1 MLLTSPARKA
11 SPSFPTSETGKSL
24 QHTKNEK
31 AWDTDVCTDAFGHI
45 FVEKRA
51 VLSPVVLQLV
61 PRGNDCV
68 KCDDSTRLQCPKCS
82 DGESCKFTVPLDCP
96 LCAAFGCMKDEE
108 AESDKGG
115 GGLTIGGII
124 GGIIG
129 TIVMIAVATYLVW
142 RSYIKPKR
150 SQAPTSIKVEDV
162 DPVQNSA
169 NDAALRGTRPPSTHT
184 VHSIAPTVLTQAS
197 NIIQIAYIPGVTN
210 RATPTSPN
218 LLVPLVPLIP
228 MHHAEGSR
236 GHGNNDQHFF
246 VPSDLQDSIYSSLSG
261 YSDRT
266 SYARTPYAP
275 RPAFTAKYGA
285 QHSSTAP
292 QRSLPRQSNRRLH
305 SELS

>member
-1 MLLTSPARKA
+1 
-11 SPSFPTSETGKSL
+11 
-24 QHTKNEK
+24 
-31 AWDTDVCTDAFGHI
+31 
-45 FVEKRA
+45 
-51 VLSPVVLQLV
+51 
-61 PRGNDCV
+61 
-68 KCDDSTRLQCPKCS
+68 
-82 DGESCKFTVPLDCP
+82 
-96 LCAAFGCMKDEE
+96 MKDEE

-124 GGIIG
+124 GGIVG
-129 TIVMIAVATYLVW
+129 SIVMIAVATYLVW
-142 RSYIKPKR
+142 RFYIKPKR

-169 NDAALRGTRPPSTHT
+169 NDAALRGTHPPSTHT

-218 LLVPLVPLIP
+218 LLVPLVQLIP

-246 VPSDLQDSIYSSLSG
+246 VPGDLQDSIYSSLSG

-275 RPAFTAKYGA
+275 RSNITF
-285 QHSSTAP
+285 
-292 QRSLPRQSNRRLH
+292 LPILYYDY
-305 SELS
+305 